1 MLERGKVF
9 YEKLVAARGKVA
21 KVAAHFI
28 TDGSVRT
35 DIYKKYLRY
44 FHFFYSYYCVIF
56 RLYYCVILDY
66 THAFQI
72 KSSAASN
79 EGSCCE

>member
-35 DIYKKYLRY
+35 NLNYLQY
-44 FHFFYSYYCVIF
+44 FHYFLTFII
-56 RLYYCVILDY
+56 LLDY
-66 THAFQI
+66 TYAFKI

-79 EGSCCE
+79 EGSCCK

>member
-28 TDGSVRT
+28 TDGSVRI
-35 DIYKKYLRY
+35 DIKYIYIIYLT
-44 FHFFYSYYCVIF
+44 YSYYFLTFTVIF
-56 RLYYCVILDY
+56 IRLYSRIRN
-66 THAFQI
+66 Q
-72 KSSAASN
+72 
-79 EGSCCE
+79 EWCCKQ